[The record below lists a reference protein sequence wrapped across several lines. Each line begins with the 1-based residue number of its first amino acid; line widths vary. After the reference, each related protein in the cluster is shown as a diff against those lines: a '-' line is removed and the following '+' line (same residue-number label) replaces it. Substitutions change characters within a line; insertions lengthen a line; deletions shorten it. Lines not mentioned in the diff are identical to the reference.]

1 MASSKTPPAPARP
14 GGAGGDGHTHAGLA
28 PRCGGGPCLSVSSPF
43 VAYIPGSGGRS
54 NRENLAFPGA
64 TWRPRAAWA
73 AFRTRARAA
82 QMPRGEAVRAATSF
96 DPVDG
101 FWMPPGCRAW
111 WGGGP
116 FKPRSL
122 ILTRVVRRKGGAH
135 QHLRKRRLRALP
147 RFAKVTLLTGGPA
160 PVAPEAMLASHVAPA
175 GASRTQSACWSLG
188 AGLPPAQ
195 PRTGRGSGGRSV
207 SSDGKGRS
215 WNVDLPGSL
224 LAATFCDFALH

>member
-1 MASSKTPPAPARP
+1 MVTPTPAWHLAVGEARASRSPLRLSPTFLDWEEEAAGRISPSQEQLGDRGRP
-14 GGAGGDGHTHAGLA
+14 GPPSAPGHV
-28 PRCGGGPCLSVSSPF
+28 PR
-43 VAYIPGSGGRS
+43 R
-54 NRENLAFPGA
+54 
-64 TWRPRAAWA
+64 
-73 AFRTRARAA
+73 
-82 QMPRGEAVRAATSF
+82 
-96 DPVDG
+96 
-101 FWMPPGCRAW
+101 CRAVKPLGPQLPSIQW
-111 WGGGP
+111 TASGCPPDAGHGGGGGP

-135 QHLRKRRLRALP
+135 QHPRKRRLRALP
-147 RFAKVTLLTGGPA
+147 RFAEVTLLTGGPA

-188 AGLPPAQ
+188 AGLPPAR